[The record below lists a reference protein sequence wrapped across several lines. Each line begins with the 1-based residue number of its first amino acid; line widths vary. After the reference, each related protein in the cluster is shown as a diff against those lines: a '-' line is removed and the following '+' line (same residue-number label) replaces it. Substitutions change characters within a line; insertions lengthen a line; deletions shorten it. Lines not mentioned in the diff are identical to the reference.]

1 MSKKILVGLSGGV
14 DSLSVALLLKNKGYE
29 VVGAMLEMFPKIEL
43 DSKKLKS
50 NFNKLESNYNK
61 SEFDSNE
68 VNSNYSE
75 LVENAKKIGVE
86 VYFIDAKK
94 AFEEKVINYFCK
106 SYIDAITPNIC
117 VHCNQNIKI
126 PTLLNLAKELSCDYV
141 ATGHYARIRKEDNRY
156 ILTEAIDS
164 WKDQSYM
171 LHRLKQEELSKLI
184 FPLGDYKKQ
193 DIKTLM
199 QENGFEQVAKKR
211 ESYGV
216 CFLGDETYQD
226 FLLRRNPEL
235 SNLKQG
241 KIINEN
247 NEVVG
252 THEGYPFYTI
262 GQYKSLKTTLEGKQY
277 INSINYKDNILKVG
291 DKSSCYKQNITIKD
305 INFIK
310 YKELLGDYTFRV
322 KIRGKDEGTLANIKF
337 LKDKA
342 EINFTKPI
350 FAPMQG
356 QSIVIYENKDIV
368 CGGEIL

>member
-14 DSLSVALLLKNKGYE
+14 DSLSVALLLKNKGYD

-43 DSKKLKS
+43 DTKEI
-50 NFNKLESNYNK
+50 NSNYN
-61 SEFDSNE
+61 
-68 VNSNYSE
+68 E
-75 LVENAKKIGVE
+75 LVENARKIGVE
-86 VYFIDAKK
+86 VYCIDAKK

-126 PTLLNLAKELSCDYV
+126 PTLLDLAKELSCDYV
-141 ATGHYARIRKEDNRY
+141 ATGHYARIRKENSRY

-171 LHRLKQEELSKLI
+171 LHRLKQEDLSKLI

-193 DIKTLM
+193 DIKILM
-199 QENGFEQVAKKR
+199 QENGFEQVVKKR

-216 CFLGDETYQD
+216 CFLGNETYKD

-235 SNLKQG
+235 SKLKQG
-241 KIINEN
+241 KIVNEN
-247 NEVVG
+247 NEIVG
-252 THEGYPFYTI
+252 THDGYPFYTI
-262 GQYKSLKTTLEGKQY
+262 GQYKSLKTILEGKQY

-291 DKSSCYKQNITIKD
+291 DKLSCYKQNIIIKD

-310 YKELLGDYTFRV
+310 YKALLGDYSFRV

-337 LKDKA
+337 LKDRA

>member
-1 MSKKILVGLSGGV
+1 MYKKILVGLSGGV

-29 VVGAMLEMFPKIEL
+29 VVGAMLDMFSVSKL
-43 DSKKLKS
+43 DSK
-50 NFNKLESNYNK
+50 EI
-61 SEFDSNE
+61 
-68 VNSNYSE
+68 NSNYSE
-75 LVENAKKIGVE
+75 LVENARKIGVE
-86 VYFIDAKK
+86 VYYIDVKK
-94 AFEEKVINYFCK
+94 KFEEKVINYFCK
-106 SYIDAITPNIC
+106 SYINAITPNIC

-126 PTLLNLAKELSCDYV
+126 PTLLELAKELSCDYV

-193 DIKTLM
+193 DIKVLM

-216 CFLGDETYQD
+216 CFLGNETYKD

-235 SNLKQG
+235 SNLKEG

-252 THEGYPFYTI
+252 SHDGYPFYTI
-262 GQYKSLKTTLEGKQY
+262 GQYKSLKTILEGKQY

-337 LKDKA
+337 LNDRA